1 MPLELS
7 FEWHPC
13 KIEKNGGKFANAQER
28 KLTKIN
34 DLNIGLCLFSV
45 WEGNALPWE

>member
-13 KIEKNGGKFANAQER
+13 KIEKTGGKFANAPNFTVDIQPDDDEANIRSISR
-28 KLTKIN
+28 KEIEIQK
-34 DLNIGLCLFSV
+34 
-45 WEGNALPWE
+45 